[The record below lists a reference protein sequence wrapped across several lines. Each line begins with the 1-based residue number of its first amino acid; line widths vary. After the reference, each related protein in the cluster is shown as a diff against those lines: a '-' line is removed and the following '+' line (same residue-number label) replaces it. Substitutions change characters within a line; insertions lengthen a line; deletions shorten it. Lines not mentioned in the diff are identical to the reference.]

1 MPTFTTS
8 REATKDEMGREID
21 RCHKVIAELEAAL
34 AAEKARAEAAEA
46 RAEAA
51 EAELNSMRGTDLYFW
66 RAECFNAQESLIK
79 RRARIAELE
88 AALAARARVPDREAV
103 ARAMHSKETADWQLW
118 TELTVT
124 QQATW
129 LSRADAAIAAMQDT
143 KP

>member
-1 MPTFTTS
+1 MPTFTSS
-8 REATKDEMGREID
+8 REATKDEMAREID
-21 RCHKVIAELEAAL
+21 RCHKVISEL
-34 AAEKARAEAAEA
+34 EA

>member
-34 AAEKARAEAAEA
+34 AAEKA

-88 AALAARARVPDREAV
+88 AALAA
-103 ARAMHSKETADWQLW
+103 
-118 TELTVT
+118 
-124 QQATW
+124 
-129 LSRADAAIAAMQDT
+129 MQET

>member
-1 MPTFTTS
+1 MPTFTSS
-8 REATKDEMGREID
+8 REATKDEMAREID
-21 RCHKVIAELEAAL
+21 RCHKVISEL
-34 AAEKARAEAAEA
+34 EA

-88 AALAARARVPDREAV
+88 AALAAMKGE
-103 ARAMHSKETADWQLW
+103 
-118 TELTVT
+118 
-124 QQATW
+124 
-129 LSRADAAIAAMQDT
+129 

>member
-8 REATKDEMGREID
+8 REATKDEMAREID
-21 RCHKVIAELEAAL
+21 RCHKVIVELEARAKMWEERAGRFDAL
-34 AAEKARAEAAEA
+34 AKKWEAEAHAHIE
-46 RAEAA
+46 RA
-51 EAELNSMRGTDLYFW
+51 
-66 RAECFNAQESLIK
+66 Q
-79 RRARIAELE
+79 ARIADLE
-88 AALAARARVPDREAV
+88 ARLARVPDREAV